1 MDAFREYLSATNPA
15 NSAPRKAPISSIPV
29 IRLLHRRDKLQVRTV
44 SSGYM
49 AHSPLVKA
57 RGCRDRIIYFWELV
71 QETGHDVDDGEDTLV
86 EAWTISDNG

>member
-1 MDAFREYLSATNPA
+1 
-15 NSAPRKAPISSIPV
+15 
-29 IRLLHRRDKLQVRTV
+29 V